1 VTDGLATVDAKAY
14 MSVGRVEAFSDG
26 VIAIIIT
33 IMVLELKMPA
43 DAILRS
49 LLSTLPLLLV
59 YALSFL
65 TVAIMWVNHHH
76 YLKTARR
83 PDPQLLW
90 ANNNLLFWMSLIPFA
105 TRYLGQNLVAPL
117 PVSVYAGLLAVTALS
132 FYWLIAVLGEHNA
145 HHVALAEQYRHQR
158 GKSLMTVAIYAGCAS
173 LAWFWPRVALA
184 TVIVLPG
191 LYFLPDRKL
200 VDGEN

>member
-1 VTDGLATVDAKAY
+1 

-43 DAILRS
+43 DASLRS

-83 PDPQLLW
+83 PDSQLLW

-105 TRYLGQNLVAPL
+105 TRYLGQNLVASL
-117 PVSVYAGLLAVTALS
+117 PVSVYAGVLAVTALS
-132 FYWLIAVLGEHNA
+132 FHWLIAVLGEHNA
-145 HHVALAEQYRHQR
+145 HHAALAEQYRHQR
-158 GKSLMTVAIYAGCAS
+158 SKSLMTVAIYVGCAS
-173 LAWFWPRVALA
+173 LAWAWPRLALA
-184 TVIVLPG
+184 VVIVLPG

-200 VDGEN
+200 MDDAA

>member
-1 VTDGLATVDAKAY
+1 

-43 DAILRS
+43 DASLRS
-49 LLSTLPLLLV
+49 LLATLPLLLV

-83 PDPQLLW
+83 PDAQLLW

-105 TRYLGQNLVAPL
+105 TRYLGQNQISPL
-117 PVSVYAGLLAVTALS
+117 PVSVYAGLLAVTSFS
-132 FYWLIAVLGEHNA
+132 FYGLIAVLGEHNS
-145 HHVALAEQYRHQR
+145 HHATLAEHYRRQR
-158 GKSLMTVAIYAGCAS
+158 GKALMNIAAYVGCSS
-173 LAWFWPRVALA
+173 LAWAWPRVALA
-184 TVIVLPG
+184 AVIVLPG

-200 VDGEN
+200 MDDSA